1 LGTFSLKKGQ
11 REMERVL
18 IRRALDATG
27 GNKSKAGLLL
37 EISYPSLLSKMKEYG
52 L

>member
-1 LGTFSLKKGQ
+1 
-11 REMERVL
+11 MER
-18 IRRALDATG
+18 ALMAQALAATG